1 MYVNKGR
8 KNIHAICFEMELKT
22 KEKNKA
28 ERSLRSSYKKKRKK
42 KSCLTGLKCQRLTSG
57 KIKMSVS

>member
-8 KNIHAICFEMELKT
+8 KNIHAVCFEMELKT

-28 ERSLRSSYKKKRKK
+28 ERSLRSSYKRKERK
-42 KSCLTGLKCQRLTSG
+42 NPAWQD
-57 KIKMSVS
+57 